1 MRSCGLAGAYYLA
14 LSQPAHAIATSQ
26 LLTQLLTAALDGGT
40 ARHKCHKSEAF
51 LPSD

>member
-26 LLTQLLTAALDGGT
+26 LLTAALDGGT